1 MSVMKTPSPQLVPLR
16 LKIDNDIASTEQVGG
31 ETPPT
36 PSHLQKSLNSR
47 FFSKNVGTNF
57 GWEKIIA
64 PGEKNKYLYKFT
76 RLYGKKHRHN
86 TDRSWSIDTPLEKKN
101 AWNAK
106 WLSFW
111 SKDWFSASNRSA
123 ARVLFTTRY
132 LWPTQGTPLASLAHW
147 HHMDSHGTFA
157 DLTLSDLSAFQ
168 ISWILHPVAP
178 KCLVPIFMIFFPCL
192 VNYLKIIGRNLT
204 LNVTEKLYGKLT
216 EILL

>member
-1 MSVMKTPSPQLVPLR
+1 MQHFTSQESFLIKCQWWKPPSPQLVPLR

-86 TDRSWSIDTPLEKKN
+86 TDRSWSIDTPLEKKTPGMQN
-101 AWNAK
+101 DFPFGQRTDFQLPTAPPLGCFLQRDISDLRK
-106 WLSFW
+106 
-111 SKDWFSASNRSA
+111 
-123 ARVLFTTRY
+123 AR
-132 LWPTQGTPLASLAHW
+132 HW
-147 HHMDSHGTFA
+147 HHWHIGITWIHMVH
-157 DLTLSDLSAFQ
+157 LQ
-168 ISWILHPVAP
+168 ISHFRIFQLSKYHEYCILFHPNAWSQYSWFFS
-178 KCLVPIFMIFFPCL
+178 LV
-192 VNYLKIIGRNLT
+192 
-204 LNVTEKLYGKLT
+204 
-216 EILL
+216 